1 MFEQSLLENRNRRS
15 RWTVAVAVVGEASLI
30 GLLAVLPL
38 LYVETL
44 PPPQLPAALIMPSA
58 PAPPPSSPPPP
69 PEQRIAKAVAPRKF
83 NPQVLTAPAQVPKSV
98 APIME
103 APALADIAQNTTP
116 AVPGGVP
123 GGQPG
128 GLIGGI
134 PNSLPGPPPPR
145 AASEPPKAAAPAETP
160 RLKVGGNV
168 EAARLV
174 HEVKPA
180 YPRLAKEGRVSGTV
194 RMNAV
199 IDKDGKVEN
208 LTIISGHPLLVPS
221 AMDAVKQWVYKPTY
235 LNGVPAEIETEIDVH
250 FTLAG

>member
-15 RWTVAVAVVGEASLI
+15 RWIVAVALLGEACLI
-30 GLLAVLPL
+30 GVLAVLPL

-44 PPPQLPAALIMPSA
+44 PPPQLPEALIMPRP
-58 PAPPPSSPPPP
+58 PAPPPSSPPPT
-69 PEQRIAKAVAPRKF
+69 PEHRVAKAVEPGKF
-83 NPQVLTAPAQVPKSV
+83 NPQVLTAPAPVPKTL

-103 APALADIAQNTTP
+103 APALPDIAHNTVP

-134 PNSLPGPPPPR
+134 PNSSPGPPPPR
-145 AASEPPKAAAPAETP
+145 AAPEPAKPAAPAETP

-174 HEVKPA
+174 NEVKPA

-199 IDKDGKVEN
+199 IDKDGKVEH
-208 LTIISGHPLLVPS
+208 LTIISGHPMLVPA

-235 LNGVPAEIETEIDVH
+235 LNGVPAEVETEIDVN